1 MIVADRVAR
10 GPDPPRSISPGR
22 GAACGRISGVTAT
35 SAALAAE
42 FDQHRSRL
50 IGLGY
55 RLTGRIAD
63 AEDAV
68 QDAWLR
74 LASTDRE
81 DIRDLGAWL
90 TTVVSRLCLDRMRS
104 AAVQREQYVG
114 PWLPEPLVTSLD
126 DDPGDIVA
134 DQDDLR
140 MAALRVLH
148 ELPPDQRLAFV
159 LHDGFGV
166 PFAEIADVLGCS
178 VAAARQHASR
188 ARRAMAEADPP
199 PQVPLPEQQR
209 IVEEFLAAVASKD
222 VDAVARALHPT
233 AAVIA
238 DSGGKARTAR
248 RPVVGV
254 DKVARLLVGLVRKYD
269 ELLGGI
275 RLVRVNGD
283 LGVLLPGSPELAPR
297 VFTLAV
303 RDGRL
308 ATVFEVANPDKLTRV
323 PW

>member
-1 MIVADRVAR
+1 MTV
-10 GPDPPRSISPGR
+10 
-22 GAACGRISGVTAT
+22 T
-35 SAALAAE
+35 SAELAAE
-42 FDQHRSRL
+42 FDQHRNRL

-74 LASTDRE
+74 LATVDRD

-126 DDPGDIVA
+126 ADPGDIVA
-134 DQDDLR
+134 GQDDLR

-159 LHDGFGV
+159 LHDGFEV
-166 PFAEIADVLGCS
+166 PFAEIAEVLGCS
-178 VAAARQHASR
+178 VVAARQHASR
-188 ARRAMAEADPP
+188 ARRAMADADPP
-199 PQVPLPEQQR
+199 PRAPLPEQQR
-209 IVEEFLAAVASKD
+209 VVEEFLAAVASKD
-222 VDAVARALHPT
+222 VSAVARTLHPT
-233 AAVIA
+233 VVVLG

-254 DKVARLLVGLVRKYD
+254 DKVARFTVGLMQKYD
-269 ELLGGI
+269 DKLLENL
-275 RLVRVNGD
+275 RLVLVNGD
-283 LGVLLPGSPELAPR
+283 LGVLLPGSPEVAPR
-297 VFTLAV
+297 VFTLAI
-303 RDGRL
+303 RDGRP
-308 ATVFEVANPDKLTRV
+308 AEIFDVVNPDKLTRI

>member
-1 MIVADRVAR
+1 MD
-10 GPDPPRSISPGR
+10 
-22 GAACGRISGVTAT
+22 VTVT
-35 SAALAAE
+35 STELAAE
-42 FDQHRSRL
+42 FDQHRNRL

-74 LASTDRE
+74 LATVDRD

-134 DQDDLR
+134 GQDDLR

-159 LHDGFGV
+159 LHDGFEV
-166 PFAEIADVLGCS
+166 PFAEIAEVLGCS
-178 VAAARQHASR
+178 VVAARQYASR
-188 ARRAMAEADPP
+188 ARRAMADADPP
-199 PQVPLPEQQR
+199 QRVPLPEQQR
-209 IVEEFLAAVASKD
+209 VVEEFLAALASKD
-222 VDAVARALHPT
+222 VDAVARTLHP
-233 AAVIA
+233 AVVVLG

-248 RPVVGV
+248 RPVVGI
-254 DKVARLLVGLVRKYD
+254 DKVARFAVGLMQKYD
-269 ELLGGI
+269 DKLLENT
-275 RLVRVNGD
+275 RLVMVNGD
-283 LGVLLPGSPELAPR
+283 LGVLLPGSPEVAPR
-297 VFTLAV
+297 VFTLAI
-303 RDGRL
+303 RDGRP
-308 ATVFEVANPDKLTRV
+308 AEIFDVVNPDKLTRI

>member
-1 MIVADRVAR
+1 M
-10 GPDPPRSISPGR
+10 
-22 GAACGRISGVTAT
+22 TASST
-35 SAALAAE
+35 ALAAE
-42 FDQHRSRL
+42 FDQHRNRL

-74 LASTDRE
+74 LASVDRAG
-81 DIRDLGAWL
+81 IRDLGAWL

-134 DQDDLR
+134 GQDDLR

-159 LHDGFGV
+159 LHDGFDV
-166 PFAEIADVLGCS
+166 PFAEIAEVLGCS
-178 VAAARQHASR
+178 VVAARQHASR

-199 PQVPLPEQQR
+199 PRVPLPEQQQV
-209 IVEEFLAAVASKD
+209 VEEFLAAVASKD
-222 VDAVARALHPT
+222 IDAVTRALHP
-233 AAVIA
+233 AVVVYG

-254 DKVARLLVGLVRKYD
+254 DKVARFIVGLVQKYD
-269 ELLGGI
+269 DALLADL
-275 RLVRVNGD
+275 RMVQVNGD
-283 LGVLLPGSPELAPR
+283 LGVFLPGSAEVAPR
-297 VFTLAV
+297 VFTLAI
-303 RDGRL
+303 RDGRPAAL
-308 ATVFEVANPDKLTRV
+308 FDVVNPDKLTRV
-323 PW
+323 PR

>member
-1 MIVADRVAR
+1 MT
-10 GPDPPRSISPGR
+10 
-22 GAACGRISGVTAT
+22 VTST
-35 SAALAAE
+35 ELAAE
-42 FDQHRSRL
+42 FDQHRHRL

-74 LASTDRE
+74 LATVDRD

-134 DQDDLR
+134 GQDDLR

-159 LHDGFGV
+159 LHDGFEV
-166 PFAEIADVLGCS
+166 PFAEIAEVLGCS
-178 VAAARQHASR
+178 VVSARQHASR
-188 ARRAMAEADPP
+188 ARRAMADADPP
-199 PQVPLPEQQR
+199 PRVPLPEQQR
-209 IVEEFLAAVASKD
+209 VVEEFLAALASKD
-222 VDAVARALHPT
+222 VDAVARTLHPT
-233 AAVIA
+233 VVVLG

-248 RPVVGV
+248 RPVVGI
-254 DKVARLLVGLVRKYD
+254 DKVARFAVGLMQKYD
-269 ELLGGI
+269 DKLLDNT
-275 RLVRVNGD
+275 RLVMVNGD
-283 LGVLLPGSPELAPR
+283 LGVLLPGSPEVSPR
-297 VFTLAV
+297 VFTLAI
-303 RDGRL
+303 RDGRP
-308 ATVFEVANPDKLTRV
+308 ATIFDVVNPDKLTRV

>member
-1 MIVADRVAR
+1 MT
-10 GPDPPRSISPGR
+10 
-22 GAACGRISGVTAT
+22 VTST
-35 SAALAAE
+35 ELAAE
-42 FDQHRSRL
+42 FDQHRNRL

-74 LASTDRE
+74 LATVDRD

-134 DQDDLR
+134 GQDDLR

-159 LHDGFGV
+159 LHDGFEV
-166 PFAEIADVLGCS
+166 PFAEIAEVLGCS
-178 VAAARQHASR
+178 VVAARQYASR
-188 ARRAMAEADPP
+188 ARRAMADADPP
-199 PQVPLPEQQR
+199 QRVPLPEQQR
-209 IVEEFLAAVASKD
+209 VVEEFLAALASKD
-222 VDAVARALHPT
+222 VDAVARTLHP
-233 AAVIA
+233 AVVVLG

-248 RPVVGV
+248 RPVVGI
-254 DKVARLLVGLVRKYD
+254 DKVARFAVGLMQKYD
-269 ELLGGI
+269 DKLLENT
-275 RLVRVNGD
+275 RLVMVNGD
-283 LGVLLPGSPELAPR
+283 LGVLLPGSPEVAPR
-297 VFTLAV
+297 VFTLAI
-303 RDGRL
+303 RDGRP
-308 ATVFEVANPDKLTRV
+308 AEIFDVVNPDKLTRI

>member
-1 MIVADRVAR
+1 MT
-10 GPDPPRSISPGR
+10 
-22 GAACGRISGVTAT
+22 VTST
-35 SAALAAE
+35 ELAAE
-42 FDQHRSRL
+42 FDQHRNRL

-74 LASTDRE
+74 LATVDRD

-134 DQDDLR
+134 GQDDLR

-159 LHDGFGV
+159 LHDGFEV
-166 PFAEIADVLGCS
+166 PFAEIAEVLGCS
-178 VAAARQHASR
+178 VVAARQHASR
-188 ARRAMAEADPP
+188 ARRAMADADPP
-199 PQVPLPEQQR
+199 QRVPLPEQQR
-209 IVEEFLAAVASKD
+209 VVEAFLAALASKD
-222 VDAVARALHPT
+222 VDAVARTLHPT
-233 AAVIA
+233 VVVLG

-248 RPVVGV
+248 RPVVGI
-254 DKVARLLVGLVRKYD
+254 DKVARFAVGLMQKYD
-269 ELLGGI
+269 DKLLENI
-275 RLVRVNGD
+275 RLVLVNGD
-283 LGVLLPGSPELAPR
+283 LGVLLPGSPEVAPR
-297 VFTLAV
+297 VFTIAI
-303 RDGRL
+303 RDGRP
-308 ATVFEVANPDKLTRV
+308 AEIFDVVNPDKLTRI

>member
-1 MIVADRVAR
+1 MD
-10 GPDPPRSISPGR
+10 
-22 GAACGRISGVTAT
+22 VTVT
-35 SAALAAE
+35 SAELAAE
-42 FDQHRSRL
+42 FDQHRNRL

-74 LASTDRE
+74 LATVDRD

-126 DDPGDIVA
+126 ADPGDIVA
-134 DQDDLR
+134 GQDDLR

-159 LHDGFGV
+159 LHDGFEV
-166 PFAEIADVLGCS
+166 PFAEIAEVLGCS
-178 VAAARQHASR
+178 VVAARQHASR
-188 ARRAMAEADPP
+188 ARRAMADADPP
-199 PQVPLPEQQR
+199 PRAPLPEQQR
-209 IVEEFLAAVASKD
+209 VVEEFLAAVASKD
-222 VDAVARALHPT
+222 VSAVARTLHPT
-233 AAVIA
+233 VVVLG

-254 DKVARLLVGLVRKYD
+254 DKVARFTVGLMQKYD
-269 ELLGGI
+269 DKLLENL
-275 RLVRVNGD
+275 RLVLVNGD
-283 LGVLLPGSPELAPR
+283 LGVLLPGSPEVAPR
-297 VFTLAV
+297 VFTLAI
-303 RDGRL
+303 RDGRP
-308 ATVFEVANPDKLTRV
+308 AEIFDVVNPDKLTRI